1 MALNANDLLMLCA
14 LIFGAA
20 ALYSSVGHAGA
31 SGYLAAMSLFGLSPA
46 IMKPTA
52 LVLNILVAGFAT
64 VRLQRADLVNWR
76 LLAPFVVT
84 SIPLAFIGG
93 SARLPDHWYRAL
105 IGLVLLAAAL
115 RLFIKPQE
123 NDQSRAKAPALYTAL
138 LVGGAI
144 GLLSGLSGTGG
155 GIFLT
160 PLLLFFGW
168 TGTRQASGI
177 SAPFI
182 LANSVAGIAGNFQSI
197 STLPKDLTYM
207 VPCALAGA
215 ILGAQFAIKWLR
227 PAAIQRA
234 LALVLAIAAAK
245 FVFT

>member
-1 MALNANDLLMLCA
+1 MALSATDLLTLCA
-14 LIFGAA
+14 LIFLAA
-20 ALYSSVGHAGA
+20 GLYSSVGHAGA
-31 SGYLAAMSLFGLSPA
+31 SGYLAAMALFGLSPA

-64 VRLQRADLVNWR
+64 ARLQRAGLINWR
-76 LLAPFVVT
+76 LLTPFVLT

-93 SARLPDHWYRAL
+93 AIKLPDHWYRAL
-105 IGLVLLAAAL
+105 IGLVLLFAAL
-115 RLFIKPQE
+115 RLFIRPRE
-123 NDQSRAKAPALYTAL
+123 NDQSQTNPPSPFIAL
-138 LVGGAI
+138 LAGGAI

-182 LANSVAGIAGNFQSI
+182 LANSVAGIAGNFHSI
-197 STLPKDLTYM
+197 SALPNELAFM
-207 VPCALAGA
+207 VPCAL
-215 ILGAQFAIKWLR
+215 LGAVLGTQFAIKWLR
-227 PAAIQRA
+227 PETIQRV
-234 LALVLAIAAAK
+234 LALVLTIAAVK
-245 FVFT
+245 FVLT